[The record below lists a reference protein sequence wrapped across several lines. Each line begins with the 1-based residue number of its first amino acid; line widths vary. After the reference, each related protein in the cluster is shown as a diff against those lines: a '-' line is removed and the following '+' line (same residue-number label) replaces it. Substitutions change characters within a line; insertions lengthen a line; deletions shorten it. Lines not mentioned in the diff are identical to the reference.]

1 MLKGSDVIKWLLAYS
16 AVAAAIAAQPESDKT
31 GIPDRQRPFSEVRI
45 SASFPISGHA
55 DWVLILPREVW
66 VGGAEPNVVHRIERR
81 RDRDATSIPL
91 PGEPCAG
98 LAAGFASLWVPLCGD
113 RQSIVRV
120 DLRSRRIVA
129 TIPMGPAAEG
139 GIAVSRNSVWFTV
152 DDGGS
157 LVRLD
162 PRTNRIRQT
171 VRIAPGSNNLIVERD
186 IVWITSID
194 HDLVTAVD
202 ARRGAVVATVPTGPR
217 PRFLTSGD
225 GAIWTLNQ
233 GDGSVTRIDAQTRRS
248 VATIALGI
256 PGHGGDI
263 AYAHGIVWATSI
275 GFPLTAIDAST
286 NRVKIQWAGLGGDSL
301 RVGHGA
307 IWLTDYRAGTL
318 SRIRTADAL
327 PRR

>member
-1 MLKGSDVIKWLLAYS
+1 M
-16 AVAAAIAAQPESDKT
+16 
-31 GIPDRQRPFSEVRI
+31 RI

-66 VGGAEPNVVHRIERR
+66 VGGADPNVVHRIERR
-81 RDRDATSIPL
+81 HDRDATSIPL

-139 GIAVSRNSVWFTV
+139 GIAVSRTAFGSPSTMAGPWSGSTLAPTASVKPYALLPDRTISLSSAILC
-152 DDGGS
+152 GS
-157 LVRLD
+157 R
-162 PRTNRIRQT
+162 
-171 VRIAPGSNNLIVERD
+171 AS
-186 IVWITSID
+186 ITI
-194 HDLVTAVD
+194 LVTAVD

-233 GDGSVTRIDAQTRRS
+233 GDGSVTEIDAQTRRT

-263 AYAHGIVWATSI
+263 AYAHEIVWATSI

-286 NRVKIQWAGLGGDSL
+286 NRVKIQWAGLGGNSL